1 MQKSPELKE
10 KISKLYEIDTIW
22 WNRIEDYLWNIW
34 YVLANSQRM
43 LDSWIIKQEE
53 VSLMEEEYKKMVD
66 IILLLPIQD
75 IILKLEDN
83 KPSENWTNAN
93 IEALKKA
100 FLN

>member
-1 MQKSPELKE
+1 MQQSPELKE
-10 KISKLYEIDTIW
+10 KISKLYELDTIS

-34 YVLANSQRM
+34 YVLTNSQRM
-43 LDSWIIKQEE
+43 VDSWIIKQEE

-66 IILLLPIQD
+66 VILLLSTQD
-75 IILKLEDN
+75 IILKLDDH

>member
-1 MQKSPELKE
+1 MQKSPELKD

-34 YVLANSQRM
+34 YVLSNGKRII
-43 LDSWIIKQEE
+43 DSWIIKEE
-53 VSLMEEEYKKMVD
+53 EFLLLEEEYKKMVEV
-66 IILLLPIQD
+66 ILLLPIQD
-75 IILKLEDN
+75 ILLKLDEN